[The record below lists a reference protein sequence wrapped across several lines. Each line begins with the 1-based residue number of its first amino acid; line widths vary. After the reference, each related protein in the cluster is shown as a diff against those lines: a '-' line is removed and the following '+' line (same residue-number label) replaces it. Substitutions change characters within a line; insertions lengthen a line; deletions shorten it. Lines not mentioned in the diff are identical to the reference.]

1 MPGTPFS
8 DRDIHRPFPPG
19 THQPVTDTRVK
30 KQMTCIGTRALI
42 GIQKIGSPVPG
53 SVAP

>member
-30 KQMTCIGTRALI
+30 KQMTCIETRALI